1 MDSSHIEVFAQQI
14 SYPTV
19 VLIWSKNTN
28 LINSLG
34 RWKSGSFMDL
44 RYKID

>member
-19 VLIWSKNTN
+19 
-28 LINSLG
+28 
-34 RWKSGSFMDL
+34 SFNMI
-44 RYKID
+44 KEHKFN